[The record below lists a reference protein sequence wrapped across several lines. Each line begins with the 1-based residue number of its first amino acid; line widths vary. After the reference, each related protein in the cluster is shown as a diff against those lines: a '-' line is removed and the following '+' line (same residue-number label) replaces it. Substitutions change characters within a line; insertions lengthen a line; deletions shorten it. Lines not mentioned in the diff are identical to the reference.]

1 MKGKTAKLV
10 IGGIQ
15 FDANMAEVEGKAGAV
30 NEATFFEM
38 PKWNGI
44 WVVQPNESLFN

>member
-1 MKGKTAKLV
+1 
-10 IGGIQ
+10 
-15 FDANMAEVEGKAGAV
+15 MAEVEGKAGAV

-44 WVVQPNESLFN
+44 WVVQPNESLFNWTNLIMIYQSGG